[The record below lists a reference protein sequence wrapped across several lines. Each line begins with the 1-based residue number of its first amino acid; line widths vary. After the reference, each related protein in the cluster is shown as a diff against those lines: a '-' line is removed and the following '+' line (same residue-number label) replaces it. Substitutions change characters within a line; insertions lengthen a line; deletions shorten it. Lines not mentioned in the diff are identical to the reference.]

1 MKNRKNFFLLAL
13 TGMFLF
19 NCANPVDDPLKWRTK
34 VELPVTN
41 KAFNLGEEL
50 LNLFD
55 FDSTM
60 DLLKVKRTYE
70 NSIKELLP
78 DTIKGDTMVFSVLQ
92 SDTAVFENHQDS
104 LDEKLYHATIGPI
117 PISGANDLNAVF
129 PIPAVAGPFSV
140 PITIDIDSVYQIVFY
155 DTAANVLNITLSNP
169 SLLSSIDNVAI
180 DVAGLGSGNVG
191 TIPAGETRTAQIDV
205 RGKVLNHT
213 AVVTL
218 SGTADGAPG
227 NSLGVQMTLNGLLA
241 SSLSV
246 DDHLINLTMQFENAY
261 KLTDTLDIDY
271 IDITVG
277 FFEYSLT
284 NNTDLE
290 LRMRMV
296 HENVWIKPDMEILNI
311 NRSEDLGRADSN
323 SFWGDMNNA
332 ETVVLPR
339 TKQDFKALPLSATRI
354 YPEWDPV
361 KEESVTKVHY
371 YATTGTPKGDT
382 LTLSSSDS
390 LVFSIRTLSFK
401 FEDFEGTVMA
411 PYNKTGDTIK
421 IPIDIPWGD
430 NSVRDSLRGKFV
442 LQKVYGDVQVQTG
455 IPEGAFIDTMMINF
469 AWYSPDSAHL
479 VDSAN
484 TRFDNVCKDSSFLRS
499 LDVTRVTNLYPDSI
513 AICTKMYIPRGSR
526 MRVVN
531 DLSVND
537 PDYNKMIGR
546 MIIHVKTDYR
556 LNADL
561 DWQVNG
567 PINMD
572 LGSDRFAVPEELQFV
587 RKLEDRRAQFN
598 MYVSN
603 NSNLNLNLFA
613 LVAPQTLIDSL
624 NSMEANRMY
633 SLITTEGA
641 AEALG
646 YVNLLGAGGLRI
658 PPRNADAVYNSIDL
672 SHDDL
677 ETILS
682 SDTCG
687 WRWMVRFAEQGRD
700 AMSDTDFVK
709 INSWIHVNGI
719 NNTDSLLI
727 W

>member
-13 TGMFLF
+13 TGLFLF

-50 LNLFD
+50 LNLFN

-60 DLLKVKRTYE
+60 DLLKVDSTYE
-70 NSIKELLP
+70 NSIKELFP

-92 SDTAVFENHQDS
+92 SDTAEFENHQDS
-104 LDEKLYHATIGPI
+104 LAEKLYHVTIGPI
-117 PISGANDLNAVF
+117 PISGANDLNAVL

-140 PITIDIDSVYQIVFY
+140 PVTIDIDSVYRIVFY
-155 DTAANVLNITLSNP
+155 DTSNNVLNITLSNP
-169 SLLSSIDNVAI
+169 SSSPIENVAI
-180 DVAGLGSGNVG
+180 DIAGLGSGNAG
-191 TIPAGETRTAQIDV
+191 TIPAGETRTAQIDI

-218 SGTADGAPG
+218 SGSTDGAPG
-227 NSLGVQMTLNGLLA
+227 NSLGIKMTLNGLLA

-246 DDHLINLTMQFENAY
+246 DDHLINLSMQFENAY
-261 KLTDTLDIDY
+261 RLTDTVNIDY
-271 IDITVG
+271 IDVTVG
-277 FFEYSLT
+277 FFEYSLV
-284 NNTDLE
+284 NYTDLE
-290 LRMRMV
+290 LRMTMV
-296 HENVWIKPDMEILNI
+296 HENVWIKPDMEILGI
-311 NRSEDLGRADSN
+311 DKSEDLGRADSN

-332 ETVVLPR
+332 VTVVSPR
-339 TKQDFKALPLSATRI
+339 TRQEFKALPLSATRI

-382 LTLSSSDS
+382 LTLNSSDS

-401 FEDFEGTVMA
+401 FEDFQGTVME

-421 IPIDIPWGD
+421 IPVDIPWGD
-430 NSVRDSLRGKFV
+430 NSVRDSLRGRFV
-442 LQKVYGDVQVQTG
+442 LQKVYGDVQVQTE

-469 AWYSPDSAHL
+469 AWYAPDSAHL
-479 VDSAN
+479 VDSTN
-484 TRFDNVCKDSSFLRS
+484 TSFENVSRDSSFLRS

-513 AICTKMYIPRGSR
+513 AICTRMYIPKGSR
-526 MRVVN
+526 MKVVN
-531 DLSVND
+531 DLGVAD

-572 LGSDRFAVPEELQFV
+572 LGSDKFAIPEELQYV
-587 RKLEDRRAQFN
+587 RRLEDRRAQFN

-613 LVAPQTLIDSL
+613 LVAPQHLIDSL
-624 NSMEANRMY
+624 KSMEMNRAF
-633 SLITTEGA
+633 SLINTEGA
-641 AEALG
+641 AEDLG
-646 YVNLLGAGGLRI
+646 YVNLLGTNGLRI

-672 SHDDL
+672 NHNDL

-687 WRWMVRFAEQGRD
+687 WRWMIRFAEQGRD
-700 AMSDTDFVK
+700 AMTDTDFVK